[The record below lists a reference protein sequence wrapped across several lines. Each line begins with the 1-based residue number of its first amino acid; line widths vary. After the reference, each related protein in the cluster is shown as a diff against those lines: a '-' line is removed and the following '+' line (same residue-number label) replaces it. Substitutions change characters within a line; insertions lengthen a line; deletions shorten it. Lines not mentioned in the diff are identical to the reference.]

1 MKEHRLLNMSLH
13 HLIRILCVLIR
24 VFLTQTLLVLKE
36 LLLLK
41 FWIAVALVYHLRIPL
56 PLNLI
61 SQYLSILNALLLKVI
76 LNLIGPIGLL

>member
-1 MKEHRLLNMSLH
+1 MKEHRFLNLPLH

-61 SQYLSILNALLLKVI
+61 PQYLSVLNALLLKVI
-76 LNLIGPIGLL
+76 LNLIGPSGLL

>member
-1 MKEHRLLNMSLH
+1 MSLH

-41 FWIAVALVYHLRIPL
+41 FWIADALVYHLRISL

-61 SQYLSILNALLLKVI
+61 PQNLSILNALLLKVI

>member
-41 FWIAVALVYHLRIPL
+41 FWIADALVYHLRISL

-61 SQYLSILNALLLKVI
+61 PQNLSILNALLLKVI